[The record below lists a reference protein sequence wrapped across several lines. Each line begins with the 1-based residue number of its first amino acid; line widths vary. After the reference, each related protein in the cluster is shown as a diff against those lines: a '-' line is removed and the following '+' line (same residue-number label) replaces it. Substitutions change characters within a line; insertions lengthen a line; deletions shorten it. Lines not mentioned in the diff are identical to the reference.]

1 MTMFDGKLF
10 AIIEAYDKVRVEN
23 GGVSVKESQHGYV
36 AVDREGHTIGFLDFH
51 VCHGDEAIDEL
62 SDTVGY
68 DSVFRTIE
76 PLQKCVYV
84 EELFVERPYRH
95 MGIAKRLIEKLIEYH
110 GHDQIV
116 LRAFDDR
123 GESAPSELAVMYEK
137 FGFHRVLD
145 TETDGIVMIRKPS
158 LDEGC
163 EDFECHAYD
172 PPMTADEVKRRYG
185 EKAFKRLFDDP
196 IHRWRMETGIELI
209 HREPTE
215 REFRR
220 ILGNWK
226 SMSDKQKAQSDRKS
240 IELFGMDNLNHAK
253 VLKKEY
259 RSNRLFRG
267 IERRGDTG

>member
-1 MTMFDGKLF
+1 MFDSGLNSVM
-10 AIIEAYDKVRVEN
+10 EAYEKVRADRPDV
-23 GGVSVKESQHGYV
+23 VVKPSSYGYV
-36 AVDREGHTIGFLDFH
+36 AVDSDDRTLGMLDFH
-51 VCHGDEAIDEL
+51 VCYGDEAIDEL
-62 SDTVGY
+62 SDSVGY
-68 DSVFRTIE
+68 DSGFRTID
-76 PLQKCVYV
+76 PLHKCVYV

-196 IHRWRMETGIELI
+196 IHRWRMENGIELI

-226 SMSDKQKAQSDRKS
+226 SMGDKQKAQSDRKS

-267 IERRGDTG
+267 IERRGDNG